1 MQVFEYIAGYGNR
14 MLWMLAGTLS
24 GALLLIG
31 CEDPGSV
38 GSGFVGEETRI
49 VTDTLQVEGLQEHSF
64 TSYSGNLPYF
74 SAGAFEDP
82 LFGDVRTVSY
92 LKPDL
97 PINSAAET
105 FLDNADMR
113 LELFLDQR
121 QVYGD
126 SARAAE
132 FDLVEVGEVWRG
144 GSVRLGE
151 SLPLDQANLLGSF
164 TVGDD
169 GTAEVEIAHE
179 WVSRYRDFFMSLE
192 SNRDSLYRFT
202 FPGLAL
208 VPRNSDKMIAVNP
221 ENSMFVIDNPGL
233 DTVEVGVSTWAY
245 SLERTVNDPVP
256 EGRSPLHG
264 TLESV
269 LSFDLPALQEAVGS
283 INVSRVELVI
293 YEDSV
298 GMENA
303 LDRASS
309 TAGRPDLPS
318 LRLHRVERGTAPES
332 LDPGTPLAAG
342 VYDPDDAAFHFDL
355 TTFVRTGGLEASEGF
370 DFYITGPPHDGVV
383 RSSLIYNNEAPPSKR
398 PKLIVT
404 SVQTVGN

>member
-1 MQVFEYIAGYGNR
+1 MQGFEYIAGYGNR
-14 MLWMLAGTLS
+14 LLLMLAGTLS

-38 GSGFVGEETRI
+38 GSGFVGEETRV
-49 VTDTLQVEGLQEHSF
+49 VTDTLQVDGLQEHSF
-64 TSYSGNLPYF
+64 TSYSGNHPYF
-74 SAGAFEDP
+74 SAGGFSDP
-82 LFGDVRTVSY
+82 LFGDVRTVGY
-92 LKPDL
+92 LKPNL
-97 PINSAAET
+97 PTNSQAET
-105 FLDNADMR
+105 FLNNADMR
-113 LELFLDQR
+113 LELSLDRQ

-126 SARAAE
+126 SVQAAE

-144 GSVRLGE
+144 GSMRLGE
-151 SLPLDQANLLGSF
+151 PLPLDQGNVLGSF

-169 GTAEVEIAHE
+169 GTAEVEIADE
-179 WVSRYRDFFMSLE
+179 WVSRYRNFFLGLE

-202 FPGLAL
+202 FPGLAV
-208 VPRNSDKMIAVNP
+208 VPRNSEKMIAVNP
-221 ENSMFVIDNPGL
+221 ENSMFVVDNPGL
-233 DTVEVGVSTWAY
+233 DTVQVGVSTWAY
-245 SLERTVNDPVP
+245 SLERTVNNPVP

-293 YEDSV
+293 YEDSL

-303 LDRASS
+303 LDQTSP
-309 TAGRPDLPS
+309 TAARPDLPS
-318 LRLHRVERGTAPES
+318 LRLHRVERGTPPES

-342 VYDPDDAAFHFDL
+342 VYNSDDEAFHFDL
-355 TTFVRTGGLEASEGF
+355 TAFVRAGGLEASEGF

-383 RSSLIYNNEAPPSKR
+383 RSSLIYNNEAPPSKK